1 MKVEKI
7 LIVAIVALLIVA
19 VVVPAIILL
28 SVRDKTL
35 AGQIGDALGGTT
47 APFVNTSAILA
58 VIATYFYQRR
68 NDKKNHEKELIISI
82 FQNLKGELDKIDYIV
97 TVTTKDQ
104 KQVNTYSGKESIRQ
118 IIRRL
123 NNEEH
128 TIENIRD
135 LVPYDSILNI
145 YQYLDSLIETVRYNE
160 ILSKNEK
167 QLFLLQLS
175 LFYRNNLFI
184 DKEQRG
190 DEICRYHKKVHKI
203 PDELYNQIVGI
214 EKKII

>member
-7 LIVAIVALLIVA
+7 LIVAIVALLVVA

-28 SVRDKTL
+28 LVKDKSL

-68 NDKKNHEKELIISI
+68 NDKKNRKKELIFSI
-82 FQNLKGELDKIDYIV
+82 FQNLKGELDKIDYVV
-97 TVTTKDQ
+97 TVTTEDQ
-104 KQVNTYSGKESIRQ
+104 KQVNTYVGKEAVRQ
-118 IIRRL
+118 IIRSL
-123 NNEEH
+123 NNDEH
-128 TIENIRD
+128 TIETTRE
-135 LVPYDSILNI
+135 LVPYDSTLNI
-145 YQYLDSLIETVRYNE
+145 YQYLDSLIGTVRRNE
-160 ILSKNEK
+160 ILSGNEK
-167 QLFLLQLS
+167 TMFLSQLS

-190 DEICRYHKKVHKI
+190 DEVCRYHKKIHEI
-203 PDELYNQIVGI
+203 PEELYNHIVGI